1 MLRKIVIIGPE
12 STGKST
18 LCEMLAQHYATEWC
32 PEFAREW
39 LLTNGRDYQYDDLLT
54 IAKGQIALEEEYS
67 RKVGSRE
74 SGAGRRE
81 DAKSESPEDRKTE
94 SRESG
99 VGRRESEDG
108 KTGSEEGGFSKTAT
122 TNTND
127 ATPDFRTFGLSDSS
141 PLLFLDTDMQVMK
154 VWCEYVFGDCHTWIL
169 NRIAER
175 PYDLYLLC
183 KPDLPWVQDELREYP
198 DEKPRQEL
206 YHIYRDMLIQQ
217 HTPWVEISGGYEER
231 LQKAVQAVDG
241 VLGW

>member
-1 MLRKIVIIGPE
+1 MIIGPE

-67 RKVGSRE
+67 EKIRKLG
-74 SGAGRRE
+74 
-81 DAKSESPEDRKTE
+81 
-94 SRESG
+94 
-99 VGRRESEDG
+99 
-108 KTGSEEGGFSKTAT
+108 
-122 TNTND
+122 
-127 ATPDFRTFGLSDSS
+127 TPDSTKQF
-141 PLLFLDTDMQVMK
+141 LFLDTDMQVMK

-231 LQKAVQAVDG
+231 LQKAVQGVDG
-241 VLGW
+241 LLGW

>member
-1 MLRKIVIIGPE
+1 MAQPSEDMLRKIVIIGPE

-67 RKVGSRE
+67 EKVRKT
-74 SGAGRRE
+74 GRRE
-81 DAKSESPEDRKTE
+81 DRKM
-94 SRESG
+94 
-99 VGRRESEDG
+99 
-108 KTGSEEGGFSKTAT
+108 GSEEGCSSITAT

-127 ATPDFRTFGLSDSS
+127 ATPDFRTSGLSDSS
-141 PLLFLDTDMQVMK
+141 QKFLFLDTDMQVMK

-231 LQKAVQAVDG
+231 LQKAVEAVDG
-241 VLGW
+241 LLGW

>member
-1 MLRKIVIIGPE
+1 
-12 STGKST
+12 
-18 LCEMLAQHYATEWC
+18 MLAQHYATEWC

-54 IAKGQIALEEEYS
+54 IAKGQITLEEEYS
-67 RKVGSRE
+67 KKV
-74 SGAGRRE
+74 GRRE
-81 DAKSESPEDRKTE
+81 TGVGRREQGMSESPEVGKTGG
-94 SRESG
+94 RESG
-99 VGRRESEDG
+99 VGRRESEVGKTESLKDR
-108 KTGSEEGGFSKTAT
+108 KTGSEEGGSLITAT

-127 ATPDFRTFGLSDSS
+127 ATPDSGLQTIFHPAL
-141 PLLFLDTDMQVMK
+141 PLLFIDTDMQVMK

-183 KPDLPWVQDELREYP
+183 KPDLPWVKDELREYP

-206 YHIYRDMLIQQ
+206 YHIYRDLLIQQ
-217 HTPWVEISGGYEER
+217 HVPWVEISGGYEER
-231 LQKAVQAVDG
+231 LSKAVQAVDG

>member
-1 MLRKIVIIGPE
+1 
-12 STGKST
+12 
-18 LCEMLAQHYATEWC
+18 MLAQHYATEWC

-67 RKVGSRE
+67 EKVRKT
-74 SGAGRRE
+74 GRRE
-81 DAKSESPEDRKTE
+81 DGKTE
-94 SRESG
+94 SLKDR
-99 VGRRESEDG
+99 
-108 KTGSEEGGFSKTAT
+108 KMGSEEGCSSITAT

-127 ATPDFRTFGLSDSS
+127 ATPDFRTSRLSDSS
-141 PLLFLDTDMQVMK
+141 QQFLFLDTDMQVMK

-231 LQKAVQAVDG
+231 LEKAVQAVDG
-241 VLGW
+241 LLGW

>member
-1 MLRKIVIIGPE
+1 
-12 STGKST
+12 
-18 LCEMLAQHYATEWC
+18 MLAQHYATEWC

-39 LLTNGRDYQYDDLLT
+39 LLTNGRDYQFDDLLT

-67 RKVGSRE
+67 EKVG
-74 SGAGRRE
+74 
-81 DAKSESPEDRKTE
+81 

-99 VGRRESEDG
+99 VGRREDG
-108 KTGSEEGGFSKTAT
+108 KSESLKDGKSESNPAALGMSKGESVT
-122 TNTND
+122 TTSDNNNASPDSGLPTINS
-127 ATPDFRTFGLSDSS
+127 TPQF
-141 PLLFLDTDMQVMK
+141 LFLDTDMQVMK

-169 NRIAER
+169 NRIADR

-217 HTPWVEISGGYEER
+217 HVPWVEISGGYEER
-231 LQKAVQAVDG
+231 LEKAVQAVDSLL
-241 VLGW
+241 V